1 MPPRDDRRR
10 SPDVDDR
17 RLDDGYPVTTESL
30 ALEYGSR
37 RLSFAPDATGDRF
50 VDALDRLLA
59 GSYDSPHEVRTGI
72 TVDPVPHPATIR
84 EEADVLPGDERVDR
98 RPWTFSGESDEE

>member
-10 SPDVDDR
+10 PPDVDDH

-37 RLSFAPDATGDRF
+37 RLAFSPDATGDRF
-50 VDALDRLLA
+50 VDTLDRLLA
-59 GSYDSPHEVRTGI
+59 GSYDSSHEVRTGI
-72 TVDPVPHPATIR
+72 TVDTVPDPATIR

-98 RPWTFSGESDEE
+98 RPWTSADESGEE